1 MAIVN
6 VGFLQDLLQTITQ
19 RDSRVMRR
27 ARQRGLPH
35 SAAELTEACHTLMA
49 SDGEASSIALAQ
61 RALDIYK
68 SLDSDEKHAFFRTLA
83 SDFSAD
89 PKAIETAYRN
99 WHSDGNEA
107 SLGRLFAACEPR
119 RQELLRRLNLPAGGT
134 LELVRMRESLIE
146 AMGDDS
152 DLAAVDADFQH
163 LFGSWFN
170 RGFLVLRRI
179 DWQTPAA
186 ILEKIIAYEAV
197 HAISDWHDL
206 RRRLDQRDRRCF
218 AFFHPATG
226 DEPLIFVE
234 VALEPKIP
242 SRVQAILDEDTDGA
256 ADDGPFTTAAFYGI
270 SNCQRGLRGISFGNF
285 LIKQVVTE
293 LSRELPQLRHFVTLS
308 PMPGFRRWLD
318 EQRKTEPVA
327 LEPDTQAALKR
338 LDTDDWMADAQAT
351 EALEEPLRALAAH
364 YLAVAKRRGTTPRDP
379 VANFH
384 LGNGARLE
392 RINFLGDGSAK
403 GMQSAAGMMV
413 NYLYVPEEIE
423 RNHERFSADGHIVTS
438 SNVRDLLRRARK
450 MIQENPAP

>member
-1 MAIVN
+1 MISPP
-6 VGFLQDLLQTITQ
+6 LQDLLNT
-19 RDSRVMRR
+19 
-27 ARQRGLPH
+27 
-35 SAAELTEACHTLMA
+35 LTERSLGLIRRRSPDHASTSGKLIAACNALMA
-49 SDGEASSIALAQ
+49 SDGEASSIAIAD
-61 RALDIYK
+61 RAHEIYRELPFDSKK
-68 SLDSDEKHAFFRTLA
+68 SFFHALA
-83 SDFSAD
+83 SRFSANTE
-89 PKAIETAYRN
+89 AIENAYN
-99 WHSDGNEA
+99 QWHNYHDEL
-107 SLGRLFAACEPR
+107 SLGQLFAACEPR
-119 RQELLRRLNLPAGGT
+119 RQELLRRLNLTAGGT
-134 LELVRMRESLIE
+134 LNLVHMREDLLVAKE
-146 AMGDDS
+146 GDP

-197 HAISDWHDL
+197 HAISDWQDL

-234 VALEPKIP
+234 VALEPRIP

-293 LSRELPQLRHFVTLS
+293 LSRELPQLQHFVTLS

-318 EQRKTEPVA
+318 ETRKRDPVP
-327 LEPDTQAALKR
+327 LEPDTEAALRR
-338 LDTDDWMADAQAT
+338 LDTDDWQHDAQAI
-351 EALEEPLRALAAH
+351 EALQEPLRALAAH

-392 RINFLGDGSAK
+392 RINFLGDDSAK

-413 NYLYVPEEIE
+413 NYLYLPEEIE
-423 RNHERFSADGHIVTS
+423 RNHERFSAEGHIATS
-438 SNVRDLLRRARK
+438 NHVRDLLKRARK
-450 MIQENPAP
+450 MIQENPVP